1 MCLLFLFY
9 YWYSPGITIYLA
21 HSAHEIE
28 EGRLRF
34 LGLLVS
40 FWNRECT
47 FYSKTTAP
55 LSLNTQITNFL
66 FKKFG
71 IIVNIPSLI
80 LLQVFLLFFLVKQG
94 NEVLILSVNY
104 STPDIT
110 TLLNYPTYT
119 DVAIIS
125 KDSNRGKKFHFKLLL
140 LPRSHVQL
148 HIHKNKLLLTW

>member
-1 MCLLFLFY
+1 MHFLQQNHSTIELEHPDHKFPFQKI
-9 YWYSPGITIYLA
+9 WNHSKYSFPNSITGF
-21 HSAHEIE
+21 S
-28 EGRLRF
+28 
-34 LGLLVS
+34 S
-40 FWNRECT
+40 
-47 FYSKTTAP
+47 
-55 LSLNTQITNFL
+55 
-66 FKKFG
+66 
-71 IIVNIPSLI
+71 
-80 LLQVFLLFFLVKQG
+80 FFLVKQG

-119 DVAIIS
+119 DVVIIS